1 MRKPDTLFIWGRF
14 KCETIRHFTRQT
26 LEVIGCNF
34 QTKNFFDTKCL
45 FIFKPRNT
53 KVKAAEEMLRP
64 CHKSYLLWY
73 KRLAKMFSN
82 KIHSVWY
89 YCYQYTETRN
99 SSFCVTILYGYIF
112 ESLRYRK
119 KGLKN
124 ENNIFAQYYRRK
136 RLFEKETTMFWK
148 NSSHGS
154 HRHLLNWL
162 YAKEVMSRS
171 FYNHGLSI
179 NPKQ

>member
-73 KRLAKMFSN
+73 KRLKMFSN
-82 KIHSVWY
+82 RIHLVWY
-89 YCYQYTETRN
+89 DCYQYLETRN
-99 SSFCVTILYGYIF
+99 ILVFVLQHYILIFFKVYDITI
-112 ESLRYRK
+112 

-124 ENNIFAQYYRRK
+124 ENNIFAQ
-136 RLFEKETTMFWK
+136 
-148 NSSHGS
+148 
-154 HRHLLNWL
+154 
-162 YAKEVMSRS
+162 
-171 FYNHGLSI
+171 
-179 NPKQ
+179 

>member
-73 KRLAKMFSN
+73 KRLKMFSN
-82 KIHSVWY
+82 RIHLVWY
-89 YCYQYTETRN
+89 DCYQYLETRN
-99 SSFCVTILYGYIF
+99 ILVFVLQHYILIFFKVYDITI
-112 ESLRYRK
+112 

-136 RLFEKETTMFWK
+136 RLFAKGTTMFWK
-148 NSSHGS
+148 KLVPWESSS
-154 HRHLLNWL
+154 FIEL
-162 YAKEVMSRS
+162 VICQRS
-171 FYNHGLSI
+171 YVSLI
-179 NPKQ
+179 L